1 MHCVNGQT
9 GTYINPKK
17 TNFLLPSMARQQL
30 LFIATGL
37 SLGLVATALALLA
50 LTSAWRTR
58 AHDAMAAS
66 VSKSTAV
73 QLLTRARSEGK
84 DTTAAAASSS
94 SYQRLLQA
102 LAAEHVATEST
113 LVIPNTPF
121 PLVYVASPDPQGTAA
136 ALVRHQGFRA
146 IHQGGQDL
154 VPSWD
159 TNAVVRVRATLPPSF
174 TGPLP
179 PWTRAALKAL
189 DTLQGPGHYAMLRAA
204 A

>member
-1 MHCVNGQT
+1 MRCVIGQARH
-9 GTYINPKK
+9 IQKKNP
-17 TNFLLPSMARQQL
+17 FPSMARQQL
-30 LFIATGL
+30 LFVATGL
-37 SLGLVATALALLA
+37 SLGLVVTALALLA

-84 DTTAAAASSS
+84 DDATTSTSSR
-94 SYQRLLQA
+94 QRLLQA
-102 LAAEHVATEST
+102 LAAEHVAPEST

-121 PLVYVASPDPQGTAA
+121 PLVYVASPDPQGTAT

-189 DTLQGPGHYAMLRAA
+189 DTLQGPGHYAILKAA